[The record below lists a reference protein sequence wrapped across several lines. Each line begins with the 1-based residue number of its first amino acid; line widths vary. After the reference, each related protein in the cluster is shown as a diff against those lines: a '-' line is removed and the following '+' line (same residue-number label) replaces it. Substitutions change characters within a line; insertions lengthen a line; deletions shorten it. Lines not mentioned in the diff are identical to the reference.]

1 MRSSH
6 RLSATTLA
14 NTAKNGPALV
24 AIIAAGALSLGF
36 NGMATPA
43 RAEMKPADSIATPF
57 GRAPL
62 SFADLV
68 EKVKPSVVSVS
79 VVNDGGAAKMAENNK
94 SGKGS
99 KGGANGNGNGNGG
112 PNFSIPELPE
122 DHPLHDF
129 FKNLPKEF
137 GQQGQGEN
145 GKPKI
150 VQGQGSGFVV
160 SSDGYVVTNNH
171 VIDGATKIQVVFD
184 DNPHGEGTKYD
195 AKLVGTDPRTD
206 IALIKIQSD
215 KTFPAVKLSEK
226 EPRVGDWALAVGNPF
241 GLGGTVTAGIVSAL
255 ARDIG
260 SGPYDYLQ
268 IDAAVNKGNSG
279 GPTFNLDGDVLGV
292 NTAIYSPSGGSV
304 GIAFDVPAKTVAE
317 VIKQLKSGG
326 TVNRGWLG
334 VKIQNVDEDTAA
346 SLGLKEPKGALISEG
361 TPSGPAASSG
371 LKAQDAILQINE
383 EKIADSRDLARKI
396 AELNP
401 DTTVDVKVWRNNAEQ
416 VVKVKLGLFPNTQEA
431 MAKIGGGGPG
441 DEDDNGKSDDSKASL
456 ELSQLGLTLMPA
468 RKGGPKD
475 GVVVA
480 EVDPSSDAA
489 EKGVKA
495 GDVILEVSGQP
506 VAAPEDVVSGVKKA
520 QELKRSAVLLHI
532 KSADQKRF
540 VAVQLKD
547 KKG

>member
-6 RLSATTLA
+6 RFTATTNA
-14 NTAKNGPALV
+14 FTAKNGPALV
-24 AIIAAGALSLGF
+24 AIIAAGALGLAF
-36 NGMATPA
+36 TGMTTPV
-43 RAEMKPADSIATPF
+43 RAEMKPADSVATPF

-79 VVNDGGAAKMAENNK
+79 VVNDGGAAKMAENK
-94 SGKGS
+94 S
-99 KGGANGNGNGNGG
+99 KGGKGGGNGG
-112 PNFSIPELPE
+112 PNFQMPELPE

-129 FKNLPKEF
+129 FKNLPKDF
-137 GQQGQGEN
+137 GQGQGEG
-145 GKPKI
+145 GKPKM
-150 VQGQGSGFVV
+150 VQGQGSGFVI
-160 SSDGYVVTNNH
+160 STDGYVVTNNH

-184 DNPHGEGTKYD
+184 DNPHGEGTKYE

-317 VIKQLKSGG
+317 VVKQLKSGG

-346 SLGLKEPKGALISEG
+346 SLGLKEPKGALISEV

-416 VVKVKLGLFPNTQEA
+416 IVKVKLGLFPNTQEA
-431 MAKIGGGGPG
+431 MAKAGAGPG
-441 DEDDNGKSDDSKASL
+441 DDDDSSKPDDKASL

-468 RKGGPKD
+468 RKGGPKE
-475 GVVVA
+475 GVAVA

-520 QELKRSAVLLHI
+520 QDMKRSAVLLHI